1 METGLVL
8 KSTGSWYKV
17 KNNNGLIF
25 DCRIMGKMREEGIR
39 STNPIAVGDVVDFE
53 IESQQAGII
62 KNIHERKNYII
73 RRSPNLS
80 KESHIVAANIDM
92 AFLMVSLRSPKT
104 PIQFIDRFLVSAQA
118 YNIPVI
124 IVFNKID
131 IYTEE
136 ETELLNELTDLYSN
150 IGYECLKI
158 SVKELINIDIIK
170 NKIAQKTSLF
180 SGNSGVGKSSLMNIL
195 EPQLDIKTA
204 QVSKCH
210 DKGKHTTTFAEM
222 YELPQGGYIID
233 TPGLKGFGLLRME
246 SNEICHY
253 FPEMFALSEKCE
265 YYNCTHIHEPGCE
278 IIKAVQDGRI
288 HLSRYENYL
297 GMVDDCKEEKY
308 RR

>member
-150 IGYECLKI
+150 IGYECFKI

-204 QVSKCH
+204 QVSKSH